1 MLLAKSL
8 ISKNHQAELEKDPI
22 NIRYGLLEHMFKV
35 LDEEDILAKQIIP
48 CLANLSKKCKFY
60 CEHCQKTHHFVKK
73 FKK

>member
-1 MLLAKSL
+1 
-8 ISKNHQAELEKDPI
+8 
-22 NIRYGLLEHMFKV
+22 MFKV

-73 FKK
+73 IKKVGLRTNPDDLEQLTS